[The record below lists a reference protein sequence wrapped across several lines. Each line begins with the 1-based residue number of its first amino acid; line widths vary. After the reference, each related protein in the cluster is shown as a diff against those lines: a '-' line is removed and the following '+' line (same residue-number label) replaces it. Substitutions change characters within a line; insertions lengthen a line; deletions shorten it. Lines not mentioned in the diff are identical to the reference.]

1 LVQPPWPSQVPS
13 GPQVAFVLAGHSER
27 GTPAG
32 TKEQVPKLSD
42 TLQALQ
48 VSLQAVSQQMLSTQN
63 PVRHSRSQLQD
74 SPCPLDWLTV
84 LDEQVG
90 PASEPLASFFPP
102 PSVATRWGLTQPAAP
117 KTADRPKAP
126 KKAFTPRDDLDP

>member
-27 GTPAG
+27 DTPAG
-32 TKEQVPKLSD
+32 TKEQIPKLSA

-48 VSLQAVSQQMLSTQN
+48 VSLQALSQQMLSTQN
-63 PVRHSRSQLQD
+63 PVRHSRSQLQE

-84 LDEQVG
+84 LDEQVL
-90 PASEPLASFFPP
+90 ASEPLASFFPP
-102 PSVATRWGLTQPAAP
+102 SSGATRWGGVQPAAP
-117 KTADRPKAP
+117 KTADSARAP
-126 KKAFTPRDDLDP
+126 KKVARPRDGLDP